1 MQEQARRMGELS
13 KKLGCPVLAGGGAV
27 VRNPRPMDDHDLWIT
42 QNCSLWF
49 DGDYRASGQY
59 AKVHLVPFGEYV
71 PFKYS
76 WLSLHQVLRW
86 FVPPVMEQLEPG
98 TLFNHFTLKAPG
110 VEAGAAGA
118 TRAGEA
124 TAPRTF
130 RIATPICYEGAFA
143 RVCRAMVYQDGA
155 KSVDILA
162 NMSNDGWFTWKGHGT
177 TEQAQHLSLYVFRA
191 IENRV
196 PVVRAVNTGI
206 SASIDSCGRIV
217 ASIEPV
223 MSAGTLVL
231 DGKRRN
237 DVQYVD
243 GHGPIVLVDDRLSGY
258 DLAGDFFA
266 EAVALLAACLLAW
279 AWWKSRKPGSSVPT
293 IHERKM
299 E

>member
-1 MQEQARRMGELS
+1 MKDQARSVGELS
-13 KKLGCPVLAGGGAV
+13 KKLGCPVLAGGAGV
-27 VRNPRPMDDHDLWIT
+27 VRNPRPMDEHDLWVT
-42 QNCSLWF
+42 QNCALWF
-49 DGDYRASGQY
+49 DGDYKALDQY

-76 WLSLHQVLRW
+76 WPGLYKLLRW
-86 FVPPVMEQLEPG
+86 FVPSVMEQLEPG
-98 TLFNHFTLKAPG
+98 TSFNHFTLKVPG
-110 VEAGAAGA
+110 VEPGTA
-118 TRAGEA
+118 TGTHAGESS
-124 TAPRTF
+124 APRTF

-143 RVCRAMVYQDGA
+143 RVCRAMVYQNGA

-162 NMSNDGWFTWKGHGT
+162 NMSNDGWFTLNGKGT

-217 ASIEPV
+217 ASIVPT
-223 MSAGTLVL
+223 MSVGTLLL
-231 DGKRRN
+231 DGKKRN
-237 DVQYVD
+237 DVQYAD
-243 GHGPIVLVDDRLSGY
+243 GHGPIVLVDDRTSGY

-266 EAVALLAACLLAW
+266 QAVALLAACLLAW
-279 AWWKSRKPGSSVPT
+279 AGWKSGKLKSSDPSC
-293 IHERKM
+293 ERKM